1 MSRLDLSST
10 PQSTTSTE
18 QISEHED
25 AEVNMNRPYQIGPFE
40 NRSDQQDRAGSTQK
54 VADRNPLAR
63 TIARRIEGMFAGE
76 QGADRIRLPSE
87 RELSSRFGVSRA
99 SIREALSILEV
110 SGKLRT
116 EPSRGSFW
124 TADTG
129 RSRPGSFAAVGGRV
143 DETPLWSRTYPKT
156 EISRFRY
163 LIEGQSG
170 RLAAMRITDEE
181 VRQLEKN
188 LLLFKEQT
196 RAMDLEASARTD
208 FEFHQLIV
216 EFSRVRLFA
225 DLHLGFR
232 EIIMQAVQ
240 MYRSQYNRAWE
251 PVVEHEKILEALK
264 RRDPDEALYY
274 LQSHIVRSAERLGIF
289 DSSEI
294 L

>member
-1 MSRLDLSST
+1 
-10 PQSTTSTE
+10 
-18 QISEHED
+18 
-25 AEVNMNRPYQIGPFE
+25 MNRRYQIGPSQ
-40 NRSDQQDRAGSTQK
+40 NRSDQKDRRDSTQG
-54 VADRNPLAR
+54 VADRASLAR
-63 TIARRIEGMFAGE
+63 TIARRIEDMFTGE
-76 QGADRIRLPSE
+76 QAPDPTRLPSE

-124 TADTG
+124 TADG
-129 RSRPGSFAAVGGRV
+129 RDSGPGLFAATGERIG
-143 DETPLWSRTYPKT
+143 EIPLWSRTYPKT

-170 RLAAMRITDEE
+170 RLAAMRITDDE

-196 RAMDLEASARTD
+196 RAIDLEASARTD